1 MRREFFTLSN
11 ANETQRSSATLSGI
25 SGRMNGR
32 RKQMAQV
39 NPKIVLFLNRQHNQT
54 AACTARTAVAGN
66 QGQNVV
72 IRTDCRA

>member
-11 ANETQRSSATLSGI
+11 ANETQRSSATLTAGK
-25 SGRMNGR
+25 R

>member
-11 ANETQRSSATLSGI
+11 ANETQRSSATLSGTTA
-25 SGRMNGR
+25 GKR

-54 AACTARTAVAGN
+54 AACPASAAVAGY

-72 IRTDCRA
+72 IRTNCRA

>member
-11 ANETQRSSATLSGI
+11 ANETQRSSATTAGK
-25 SGRMNGR
+25 R